1 MTRYMAEMPMNMS
14 HEIKLLTG
22 YHRTDEKPFIFRR
35 LGTFHSSAGGFVLSD
50 IELA

>member
-1 MTRYMAEMPMNMS
+1 MARYMAEMPMNMS

-22 YHRTDEKPFIFRR
+22 YHRTDEKPFRR
-35 LGTFHSSAGGFVLSD
+35 LGTFHSSAGGFLLSD